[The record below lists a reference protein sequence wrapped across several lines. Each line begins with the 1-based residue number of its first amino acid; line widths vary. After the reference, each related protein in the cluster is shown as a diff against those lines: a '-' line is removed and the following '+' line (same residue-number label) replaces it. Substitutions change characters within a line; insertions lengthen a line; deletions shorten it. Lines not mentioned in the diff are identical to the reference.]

1 MNLKL
6 LKDEFDYLKS
16 PGATATSM
24 LKKLATPRTDHF
36 AETIVKMTPLQRFGI
51 PDDMAKAIVFLA
63 SSDAQFITGV
73 NLIVDG
79 GIRYNLPADIMGSN

>member
-1 MNLKL
+1 
-6 LKDEFDYLKS
+6 LKS

-24 LKKLATPRTDHF
+24 LKKLATPRT
-36 AETIVKMTPLQRFGI
+36 ETIVKITPLQRFGI